1 MAERKEIELIPK
13 EVEATRERE
22 RKIRTSRLVGFGFL
36 GLSVLILALLLSL
49 IGAQT
54 VMVSSIRR
62 QISEKE
68 ARIGELAATEDKV
81 VALTDKS
88 NAMTQIFSGKSY
100 YSVLLEALQK
110 SIPSGVEVTGVSA
123 SETEA
128 TVGLSGETQS
138 YIDLAKFL
146 ENLVDSAMGGSIFT
160 QVALS
165 SVSFDPT
172 TERAQFVA
180 EATVVK
186 ANLKKG
192 WEVLLE

>member
-1 MAERKEIELIPK
+1 MERKEIELIPK

-22 RKIRTSRLVGFGFL
+22 RKIRISRLVGFGFL

-49 IGAQT
+49 IGIQT
-54 VMVSSIRR
+54 VTVNSIRR

-68 ARIGELAATEDKV
+68 TRIGELATTEEKV
-81 VALTDKS
+81 VALTGKS
-88 NAMTQIFSGKSY
+88 DAMTQIFGGRSY
-100 YSVLLEALQK
+100 YSILLEALEE
-110 SIPSGVEVTGVSA
+110 SIPSGVGVTGFSA
-123 SETEA
+123 GETEA

-146 ENLVDSAMGGSIFT
+146 ENLVDSEMGGSVFS
-160 QVALS
+160 QVALT
-165 SVSFDPT
+165 SVTFDPA
-172 TERAQFVA
+172 TEKAEFVA